1 MAADPRTP
9 VLVGVGTASQRLD
22 DPTAARE
29 PSALMAAACDV
40 AADDSGARGLLA
52 KADLVLVPK
61 GTWTYPDAAR
71 LVASAIGASGARTV
85 VGEFGVLQTTLIE
98 RAASAIQSDGADV
111 AIVVG
116 GEAKWR
122 ELRATITGAPAV
134 STQQPPTEPD
144 EVLAPKGA
152 ILSADEITARLV
164 SAVAQ
169 YAMIEHARRRAD
181 GQSVEAHASDVAAL
195 WERFNVVARGNPAA
209 WNRTPMSAAEIGTPG
224 PRNRALAT
232 PYLKWHNSQWN
243 VDQAACLILCSV
255 DAARA
260 AGVPEERWVFP
271 ETVAWSDDMVPMSER
286 AILHRAP
293 GFRLAGRA
301 ALEGAG
307 IGIDDVA
314 YVDLYSCFPI
324 AVRTQA
330 LELGLSIDDGRPL
343 TVTGGMT
350 FAGGPLNNY
359 VLQSTA
365 KMAAVLREDPDA
377 HGMVTAISA
386 MITKQA
392 VSLWSCRPPS
402 RGFVATDVSSAVA
415 ASTSKVPVRAEGA
428 GRAEIVTYTVVHDGA
443 GVPERAV
450 VLAQRP
456 DGSRALVGSSAV
468 AATMATGEWG
478 GRGVE
483 LDGAGGFSA

>member
-1 MAADPRTP
+1 MAIDPRTP
-9 VLVGVGTASQRLD
+9 VLVGVGTASQHLD
-22 DPTAARE
+22 DPAAARE

-40 AADDSGARGLLA
+40 AAEDAGARALLS

-61 GTWTYPDAAR
+61 GTWGYPDAAR
-71 LVASAIGASGARTV
+71 LVASQVGALRARTV
-85 VGEFGVLQTTLIE
+85 IGEFGVLQTTLIE

-111 AIVVG
+111 AVVVG

-122 ELRATITGAPAV
+122 ELRAMITGTSAE
-134 STQQPPTEPD
+134 STQQPPAVPD

-152 ILSADEITARLV
+152 ILSDEEISARLV
-164 SAVAQ
+164 SAVAH
-169 YAMIEHARRRAD
+169 YALIEHARRRAD
-181 GQSVEAHASDVAAL
+181 GQAVAAHASDIAAL

-209 WNRTPMSAAEIGTPG
+209 WNRAPMSAADIATAG
-224 PRNRALAT
+224 PRNRPLAT

-243 VDQAACLILCSV
+243 VDQAACLILCSA

-260 AGVPEERWVFP
+260 AGVPADRWVFP
-271 ETVAWSDDMVPMSER
+271 ETVAWSDDMVPVSVR
-286 AILHRAP
+286 AAVHRAP
-293 GFRLAGRA
+293 GFRLAGQA
-301 ALEGAG
+301 ALDGAG
-307 IGIDDVA
+307 VAIDDVA
-314 YVDLYSCFPI
+314 YFDLYSCFPI

-330 LELGLSIDDGRPL
+330 LELGLALDDARSL

-365 KMAAVLREDPDA
+365 KMAAVLRVDPDA

-392 VSLWSCRPPS
+392 VSLWSCRPPA

-415 ASTSKVPVRAEGA
+415 AATPKVPVRQDGA
-428 GRAEIVTYTVVHDGA
+428 GRAEVVTYTVLHDGA
-443 GVPERAV
+443 GVADRAV

-456 DGSRALVGSSAV
+456 DGSRALAGSHAL
-468 AATMATGEWG
+468 AAAMTVGEWG
-478 GRGVE
+478 GREVD